1 MWYIV
6 WYNHATAYP
15 MYTNTAKPYFYTSY
29 KLHSA
34 SYSNW
39 YSIYW
44 WTNDC
49 SYSVI
54 EEVQIVKMVP
64 TFCVKMFLMKSRSR
78 SYAWDIQSLENRCK
92 HVQRPRNVCVWK
104 NTRSKL
110 RVNTIALQWNVPWKL
125 VFLLAHVV
133 SGKKSIMHAIV
144 AHGERSVNTTTLA
157 NFLVT
162 VLCMHFWIT
171 QKVGTF

>member
-34 SYSNW
+34 SYSHW

-49 SYSVI
+49 SYSAI

-64 TFCVKMFLMKSRSR
+64 TFCVKMFCHEVKKLQLCMG
-78 SYAWDIQSLENRCK
+78 Y
-92 HVQRPRNVCVWK
+92 
-104 NTRSKL
+104 SKL
-110 RVNTIALQWNVPWKL
+110 REQVQTCVEA
-125 VFLLAHVV
+125 
-133 SGKKSIMHAIV
+133 
-144 AHGERSVNTTTLA
+144 
-157 NFLVT
+157 
-162 VLCMHFWIT
+162 
-171 QKVGTF
+171 